1 MSTFIEIGYLLAT
14 ISFILGLK
22 FMSSPVR
29 AKTGNAIAAFGMI
42 LAVVLTFILAMN
54 EELEFNRTTNLVIL
68 LVAIAAGTIIGKR
81 MSDKVPMTD
90 MPQMVSIFNATGGG
104 CAMILGLIEADVIQ
118 QQLNLTM
125 VNELTAAGIGTLA
138 LLTTGMVTGAIA
150 FSGSILAERKLSG
163 KVKDNRKMMTVFTAR
178 ILLLSLVVLPIVYF
192 SGFQPISLTVFMYF
206 LSAIA
211 VIYGVLFVL
220 PIGGADMPVVIS
232 LLNSITGIA
241 TAFAGFAIG
250 NRVMIA
256 GGILVGAAGLIL
268 TVLMTKA
275 MNRSLMNVLA
285 GKFKK
290 SGVSGDSD
298 VVQEIKDISVAE
310 TALALSF
317 AQKVAVVPGYGL
329 AVAQAQHVC
338 GQMQQILEKRQ
349 CEVDY
354 IIHPVAG
361 RMPGH
366 MNVLLAEANVDYARL
381 KEMEE
386 GNEIISQYDVVL
398 VIGANDVVNPAA
410 ENNPNSPIYG
420 MPIIRTHLA
429 KQVVVMKR
437 SMSTGYAGVQND
449 LFGMDNCSILFG
461 DAKTSLQE
469 IVNQLKLI

>member
-14 ISFILGLK
+14 ISFIIGLK

-42 LAVVLTFILAMN
+42 LAVVLTFVLAMN
-54 EELEFNRTTNLVIL
+54 DELEFNRTTNLVIL
-68 LVAIAAGTIIGKR
+68 LVAIAAGTLIGKR
-81 MSDKVPMTD
+81 MSDKVPMTE

-104 CAMILGLIEADVIQ
+104 CAMLLGLIEADIIQ
-118 QQLNLTM
+118 QQINLGVT
-125 VNELTAAGIGTLA
+125 VAGIGTLA

-150 FSGSILAERKLSG
+150 FSGSIVAERKLSG
-163 KVKDNRKMMTVFTAR
+163 KVKDNRQMITVLTAR
-178 ILLLSLVVLPIVYF
+178 MLLLSLVVLPVLYF
-192 SGFQPISLTVFMYF
+192 SGFQPLSLPIFMYF
-206 LSAIA
+206 LAALAS
-211 VIYGVLFVL
+211 IYGVLFVL

-232 LLNSITGIA
+232 LLNSITGVA

-250 NRVMIA
+250 NKVMIA

-290 SGVSGDSD
+290 SGVGGDAD
-298 VVQEIKDISVAE
+298 QEQEIKDISVAE

-338 GQMQQILEKRQ
+338 GQMQQILEKRG

-386 GNEIISQYDVVL
+386 GNEVMAQYDVVL

-420 MPIIRTHLA
+420 MPIIRTHEA